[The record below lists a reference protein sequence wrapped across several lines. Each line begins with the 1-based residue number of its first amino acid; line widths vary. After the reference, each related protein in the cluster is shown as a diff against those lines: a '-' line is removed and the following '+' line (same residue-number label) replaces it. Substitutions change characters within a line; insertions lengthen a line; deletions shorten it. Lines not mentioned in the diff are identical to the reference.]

1 MLVSRGYR
9 MTINAREPQGC
20 VAWPRAKARLRVT
33 LFQGTEAPAH
43 PVEKITE
50 REHSEGIAAL
60 WMAAR
65 NLQQDWPGQLPEFFA
80 GSEGQREPRRH
91 IAILTI
97 LCPRSSTLWL
107 MLSTAARSRLSI
119 VLVGAR
125 NPSNIGAAARA
136 MQDFGFS
143 DLRVAN
149 DFGAPFEAAQL
160 EALQADNPAAV
171 AAGEVMRNARRFD
184 TLASAIADCTLIVAT
199 TAIGER
205 QLKQPILPL
214 QQAAPLLLAALNT
227 TDLNTTNTVGA
238 PFMTAPSSW
247 VGSDEP
253 PHQHPPKVALLFG
266 SEKTGLT
273 NDQLSHATLL
283 TTIPMYS
290 PEGKRHLSMNLGQS
304 VAVCLYELTRDGLES
319 SIEIPPVHEAP
330 ATAEDRE
337 RLTQLLLDVLH
348 ATGYTRRFPANAS
361 EPLVRQLIQQ
371 LAASHR
377 EAMTHRQAETLMG
390 ILRQI
395 LWHERNQPQA

>member
-1 MLVSRGYR
+1 
-9 MTINAREPQGC
+9 
-20 VAWPRAKARLRVT
+20 
-33 LFQGTEAPAH
+33 
-43 PVEKITE
+43 
-50 REHSEGIAAL
+50 
-60 WMAAR
+60 
-65 NLQQDWPGQLPEFFA
+65 
-80 GSEGQREPRRH
+80 
-91 IAILTI
+91 
-97 LCPRSSTLWL
+97 
-107 MLSTAARSRLSI
+107 MLSTAARARLTI

-143 DLRVAN
+143 DLRIVN
-149 DFGAPFEAAQL
+149 DFAAPFEAAQL
-160 EALQADNPAAV
+160 EAKSAV
-171 AAGEVMRNARRFD
+171 AASEIMRTARRYD
-184 TLASAIADCTLIVAT
+184 TLAAAIADCTLIVAT

-214 QQAAPLLLAALNT
+214 QEVSPLILQALNT
-227 TDLNTTNTVGA
+227 SHPIQPSPSAQDPSA
-238 PFMTAPSSW
+238 PDTRI
-247 VGSDEP
+247 
-253 PHQHPPKVALLFG
+253 ALLFG

-290 PEGKRHLSMNLGQS
+290 PSAAAPEKAARHLSMNLGQS
-304 VAVCLYELTRDGLES
+304 VAVCLYELTRSGFES
-319 SIEIPPVHEAP
+319 SVEIPPLHEAP

-371 LAASHR
+371 LAAPHR
-377 EAMTHRQAETLMG
+377 EAGIRGGMTHRQAETLMG

-395 LWHERNQPQA
+395 LWHEDSPHKP